1 MAIDVIRSKIVIA
14 DLSYIKPVFRANY
27 LQIKVIAEVTMP
39 DVLNVDIVTPIDL
52 VSLSTTK
59 SLSDVTNG
67 FLDQIVRTLGKS
79 FADSATSTDLLTRT
93 AQKNLAE
100 IQALADAD
108 QISFFKALADFTNPT
123 DLAALSTVKALAE
136 TISAP
141 TDSVANAIHKVFAD
155 SVTLVDFA
163 QAFKLYIRAFDE
175 TLTTPDLYSDFFESG
190 VTADDATVADQSFRD
205 TGKIFTEGLNA
216 IDNMDGDL
224 TYAFVKVIG
233 EILTTPDLQIIDF
246 STQKADNIVI
256 DSSGILSMQ
265 DYCDITYFLEDYV
278 GLSRTFT

>member
-39 DVLNVDIVTPIDL
+39 DVLNVDIVTPVDL

-79 FADSATSTDLLTRT
+79 FADSVTSTDLLTRT

-155 SVTLVDFA
+155 SVTLTDFA
-163 QAFKLYIRAFDE
+163 QAFKLYIRLFDE
-175 TLTTPDLYSDFFESG
+175 TLTVPDLYSDFFESG
-190 VTADDATVADQSFRD
+190 VTEDQATVADQSFRV
-205 TGKIFTEGLNA
+205 TGKVFTEGLNA

-233 EILTTPDLQIIDF
+233 ELLTTPDLQIIDF
-246 STQKADNIVI
+246 STQKADNIAI
-256 DSSGILSMQ
+256 DSSGVLSMQ

>member
-39 DVLNVDIVTPIDL
+39 DVLNVDIVTPVDL
-52 VSLSTTK
+52 VTLSTTK
-59 SLSDVTNG
+59 SLSDITDG

-108 QISFFKALADFTNPT
+108 QISFFKALADFTSPE
-123 DLAALSTVKALAE
+123 DLAALSTVKALAD
-136 TISAP
+136 TISTP

-163 QAFKLYIRAFDE
+163 RPLNYTYVRLMRRLQPLIYIQIFLSQELPQMGRLLRIKVLELQAK
-175 TLTTPDLYSDFFESG
+175 S
-190 VTADDATVADQSFRD
+190 
-205 TGKIFTEGLNA
+205 
-216 IDNMDGDL
+216 
-224 TYAFVKVIG
+224 
-233 EILTTPDLQIIDF
+233 LQKD
-246 STQKADNIVI
+246 
-256 DSSGILSMQ
+256 
-265 DYCDITYFLEDYV
+265 
-278 GLSRTFT
+278 

>member
-59 SLSDVTNG
+59 ALVDAPVLVDLLIRAVNKPFTD
-67 FLDQIVRTLGKS
+67 L
-79 FADSATSTDLLTRT
+79 ATSTDASTRT
-93 AQKNLAE
+93 AQKNLTE

-108 QISFFKALADFTNPT
+108 QISFFKALADFTSPA
-123 DLAALSTVKALAE
+123 DLAALSTVKALADS
-136 TISAP
+136 ISTPA
-141 TDSVANAIHKVFAD
+141 DSVATAIHKVFAD
-155 SVTLVDFA
+155 SVTLTDFA
-163 QAFKLYIRAFDE
+163 QAFKLYIRTFDE

-190 VTADDATVADQSFRD
+190 VTADDATVADQSFRA
-205 TGKIFTEGLNA
+205 TGKVFTEGLNA

-246 STQKADNIVI
+246 STQKADNITTS
-256 DSSGILSMQ
+256 SSGVLSVQ

>member
-39 DVLNVDIVTPIDL
+39 DVLNVDIVTPVDL
-52 VSLSTTK
+52 VTLSTTK

-67 FLDQIVRTLGKS
+67 FLDQIVRTLNKPFS
-79 FADSATSTDLLTRT
+79 DSATSTDVLTRT
-93 AQKNLAE
+93 ARKNLAE

-108 QISFFKALADFTNPT
+108 QISFFKALADFTSPE
-123 DLAALSTVKALAE
+123 DLAALSTVKALAD

-155 SVTLVDFA
+155 SVTLTDFA
-163 QAFKLYIRAFDE
+163 QAFKLYIRTFDE

-190 VTADDATVADQSFRD
+190 TTADGATVADQSFRA

-233 EILTTPDLQIIDF
+233 ELLTTPDLQIIDF
-246 STQKADNIVI
+246 STQKADNITTS
-256 DSSGILSMQ
+256 SSGVLSVQ

>member
-14 DLSYIKPVFRANY
+14 DLSYIRPVFRANY
-27 LQIKVIAEVTMP
+27 LQIRVAAEVTMP
-39 DVLNVDIVTPIDL
+39 DVLNVDIVTPVDL

-59 SLSDVTNG
+59 SLSDITNG
-67 FLDQIVRTLGKS
+67 FLDQIVRTLNKP
-79 FADSATSTDLLTRT
+79 FADSAVSTDLLVRT

-108 QISFFKALADFTNPT
+108 QISFFKALTDFTSPA

-136 TISAP
+136 ILPGPA
-141 TDSVANAIHKVFAD
+141 DAVANAIHKVFAD

-163 QAFKLYIRAFDE
+163 QAFKLYIRTFNE
-175 TLTTPDLYSDFFESG
+175 TLTAPDLYSDFFESG
-190 VTADDATVADQSFRD
+190 ITADDATIADQSFRTTD
-205 TGKIFTEGLNA
+205 KNFTEGLNA

-246 STQKADNIVI
+246 STQKADNIAI
-256 DSSGILSMQ
+256 ASSGVLSVQ

>member
-123 DLAALSTVKALAE
+123 DLAALSTVKALADD
-136 TISAP
+136 ISAP

-163 QAFKLYIRAFDE
+163 QAFKLYIRTFNE

-190 VTADDATVADQSFRD
+190 VTADDATVADESFRV
-205 TGKIFTEGLNA
+205 TGKVFTEGLNA

-224 TYAFVKVIG
+224 TYAFIKVIG
-233 EILTTPDLQIIDF
+233 ELLTTPDLQIIDF
-246 STQKADNIVI
+246 STQKADNIAI
-256 DSSGILSMQ
+256 DSSGVLSMQ